1 MTVPNWKAER
11 YLLGELPENEMAAL
25 KILDAESGQFHAQ
38 IEQLKNSNQEL
49 LAKYPAKYPAKF
61 AVIEPIKNKWL
72 IPLSACAAL
81 LLCTTLML
89 NVFNDDFNDEV
100 VMNEEGNRVKGLKTD
115 IEVWRKTADSV
126 EQLSNNSVA
135 HAGDLLQIRYAVPK
149 QCYGV
154 LLSLDGNGVLTI
166 HLSGSQGKAAQLQAG
181 KVVSL
186 ENAYELDD
194 AQNFETFYLLTAEKE
209 FEVAP
214 IAEILLSGKTP
225 KDLEMAR
232 VTLKK
237 KFLSSP
243 NAGFYNK
250 RNGK

>member
-25 KILDAESGQFHAQ
+25 KILDAENGQFHAQ
-38 IEQLKNSNQEL
+38 VELLKSSNQEL
-49 LAKYPAKYPAKF
+49 LAKYPAKHPAKI

-81 LLCTTLML
+81 LLCATLML
-89 NVFNDDFNDEV
+89 NVPSDNAVIMSED
-100 VMNEEGNRVKGLKTD
+100 GTRVKGLKTD
-115 IEVWRKTADSV
+115 IEIWRKTADSA

-135 HAGDLLQIRYAVPK
+135 RAGDLLQIRYAVPK

-166 HLSGSQGKAAQLQAG
+166 HLSGNQGKAAKLEAG
-181 KVVSL
+181 KVVPL

-194 AQNFETFYLLTAEKE
+194 AQKFETFYLLTAEKE

-214 IAEILLSGKTP
+214 IAETILSGKTP
-225 KDLEMAR
+225 KDLQMASI
-232 VTLKK
+232 TLKK
-237 KFLSSP
+237 K
-243 NAGFYNK
+243 
-250 RNGK
+250 